1 MAQAQSA
8 SFPPIA
14 ASKCHHGFIS
24 PVSDHGVQTSQR
36 LISVGLHSFRSFRPF
51 WVRHYLKG
59 KLQFSQVRYLCSM
72 YAICSRMLD
81 RATAVPSASR
91 RWVEPGIRDLR
102 RFCSTY
108 RGRSALLTRG
118 EREKLETPGSS
129 ARIVYPLVYHCFV
142 KVYHGLPQSP
152 FDGRRLVYP
161 IFRHTQLTFCTWLFS
176 GLSQLRMQPLNAQ
189 DIHSRSLFLFCERF
203 SFSFFGV
210 PIPLKHHFIYI
221 VDQLIFGCT
230 PYCHVLDLVGKFGF
244 LDLSLRLGRSWLI
257 YMVDNCINFVSLRS
271 VLHLYVRSFVS
282 AKSRCSEFHLA
293 DSDVAER
300 SSRSQKAKLLRQ

>member
-1 MAQAQSA
+1 MAMAQAQSA

-59 KLQFSQVRYLCSM
+59 KLQFSQVRYFCSM

-118 EREKLETPGSS
+118 EREKLAPGSS
-129 ARIVYPLVYHCFV
+129 ARIVPGVPLLCQ
-142 KVYHGLPQSP
+142 GLSWFTTITQQ
-152 FDGRRLVYP
+152 DGRRLVYP
-161 IFRHTQLTFCTWLFS
+161 IFRH
-176 GLSQLRMQPLNAQ
+176 N
-189 DIHSRSLFLFCERF
+189 
-203 SFSFFGV
+203 
-210 PIPLKHHFIYI
+210 
-221 VDQLIFGCT
+221 
-230 PYCHVLDLVGKFGF
+230 
-244 LDLSLRLGRSWLI
+244 
-257 YMVDNCINFVSLRS
+257 
-271 VLHLYVRSFVS
+271 
-282 AKSRCSEFHLA
+282 
-293 DSDVAER
+293 
-300 SSRSQKAKLLRQ
+300 